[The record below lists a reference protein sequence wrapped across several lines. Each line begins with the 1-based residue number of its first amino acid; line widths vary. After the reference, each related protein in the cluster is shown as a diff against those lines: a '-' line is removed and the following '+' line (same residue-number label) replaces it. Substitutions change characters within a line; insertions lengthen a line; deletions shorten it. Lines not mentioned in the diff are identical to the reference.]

1 MLELSGEVGEV
12 LESGGGNKY
21 NAIADGTQVLTKG
34 FGIAI
39 KWRPMSFKKINTG
52 GSGSQIA

>member
-21 NAIADGTQVLTKG
+21 NAIQMVPK
-34 FGIAI
+34 
-39 KWRPMSFKKINTG
+39 S
-52 GSGSQIA
+52 

>member
-39 KWRPMSFKKINTG
+39 K
-52 GSGSQIA
+52 